1 MRPTLSN
8 KEQQIIALCKGLD
21 WRYDKFDNTTEPY
34 VSNDI
39 IYVPARVNLEVLTDL
54 VNEYSLR
61 QCRLILEKL
70 KRKLLAS
77 DFDDS
82 FGIVLKEVI
91 KNDDSSPWYVLVIT
105 KEVKDYDVYGNKAL
119 IPITIT
125 YNNNNEMQ
133 TAFIKEEWKLW
144 NSIPEMISYIK
155 DKYEQLEQK
164 NIKEWRERNE
174 RLRIEQEKEAK
185 IKSQVKD
192 DILKIINSFNIDS
205 RSQVDTWNYQGHFY
219 FIRGDKN
226 SVDIYHKNRNFD
238 EMTQTYTHTYSIM
251 CCGREV
257 FKGTLKELTNQ
268 FENVE
273 NSINTMM
280 NMTRKE
286 EPTFG
291 NNTKNPWSNY

>member
-54 VNEYSLR
+54 VNEYSLK

-70 KRKLLAS
+70 KRKLLVS
-77 DFDDS
+77 DFECYDIELQYGTRKDD
-82 FGIVLKEVI
+82 GVPWYALLIKKIVTDYSVNGNKKLVLMWITYYECELHAGFDHEKEHTVWNNVTKMISHI
-91 KNDDSSPWYVLVIT
+91 KN
-105 KEVKDYDVYGNKAL
+105 E
-119 IPITIT
+119 
-125 YNNNNEMQ
+125 
-133 TAFIKEEWKLW
+133 
-144 NSIPEMISYIK
+144 
-155 DKYEQLEQK
+155 YEKLEQK
-164 NIKEWRERNE
+164 NIKEWREKNE
-174 RLRIEQEKEAK
+174 RLRIQQEKEAK
-185 IKSQVKD
+185 IKSQVKN

-205 RSQVDTWNYQGHFY
+205 RSQVDTWHYEGHFY
-219 FIRGDKN
+219 FIRGDNN

-257 FKGTLKELTNQ
+257 FKGTLEELTNQ

-286 EPTFG
+286 EPTYG
-291 NNTKNPWSNY
+291 NNTTKPWKESL